1 MKHFFDMNLD
11 IKHNDIFWKDY
22 KENTIYRFLGKR
34 FFVNDTNIQQKIL
47 RLEKL
52 KPYIISY
59 KAPVLIPLIF
69 ISILIELLCHLLIDN
84 FNLPSDQFIIT
95 ITGLLYIIVIV
106 LLYLRI
112 FLMIKNSPA
121 MYDG

>member
-59 KAPVLIPLIF
+59 KAPVF
-69 ISILIELLCHLLIDN
+69 NTVN
-84 FNLPSDQFIIT
+84 FY
-95 ITGLLYIIVIV
+95 LYIN
-106 LLYLRI
+106 RI
-112 FLMIKNSPA
+112 IMSFT
-121 MYDG
+121 YR